1 MRIQC
6 KTCGREVNTNIKNW
20 QNGKCKE
27 CGSVGFVE
35 ADNPYKKTLD
45 ESIMDNPNIILK
57 YVLLFVIAIIALILL
72 ISTFYIVGAGERAV
86 LITLGNPSD
95 SIITEGLHFKIPF
108 IQTVRIFDIKTMKD
122 EVDATAASKDLQT
135 VSAKVAVNY
144 HLQEGSAP
152 RIYREVGTGYVDRIL
167 SPAIQESVKAATAQ
181 YTAEELI
188 TKRELVRETIKTLL
202 ISKMEQR
209 GLTIEDV
216 LITNFDFSKSF
227 NDAIE
232 NKVTMEQNALAA
244 KNKLQQIEFEA
255 KQRVTQAEGEAEAIR
270 IQAQAIQAQGG
281 KEYVN
286 LQAIAKWDGKL
297 PTYTGGVIPFVNVN
311 SNPTTV

>member
-1 MRIQC
+1 MRYEEEDAQKAQILHWIRI
-6 KTCGREVNTNIKNW
+6 GGI
-20 QNGKCKE
+20 
-27 CGSVGFVE
+27 
-35 ADNPYKKTLD
+35 TL
-45 ESIMDNPNIILK
+45 II
-57 YVLLFVIAIIALILL
+57 VFLLFSSV
-72 ISTFYIVGAGERAV
+72 YIVNAGERAV
-86 LITLGNPSD
+86 RITLGNPSD
-95 SIITEGLHFKIPF
+95 SVISEGLNFKVPWP
-108 IQTVRIFDIKTMKD
+108 IQSVKIFDIKTQKD

-152 RIYREVGTGYVDRIL
+152 RIFREVGTDYVNRIL

-188 TKRELVRETIKTLL
+188 TKRELVRETIKALL
-202 ISKMEQR
+202 VSKMEQR
-209 GLTIEDV
+209 GITIEDV

-255 KQRVTQAEGEAEAIR
+255 QQRVTQAKGEAEAIK
-270 IQAQAIQAQGG
+270 IQAAAITVQGG
-281 KEYVN
+281 KEYVQ
-286 LQAIAKWDGKL
+286 LQAIARWNGIL
-297 PTYTGGVIPFVNVN
+297 PLVTGGNSMPFINVN
-311 SNPTTV
+311 SATNSSF